1 MSSQNISPT
10 LSEQTYN
17 HGMKRFLASFLHCSV
32 VLLLPTS
39 LFAQAVS
46 SAPLAVPFSQ
56 QPSHVLIPVP
66 LDKLPPG
73 TLELLKLE
81 GEFSDAVTKGGGK
94 AFVSWFADDGV
105 TLNNGKPV
113 VQGKFAIAATAN
125 WDPKE
130 YQLSWYAQG
139 AQMAPSGDAGFTWGH
154 YDAGTKDKNG
164 LPITVSGRY
173 FTFWKKVDG
182 KWKVALDASA
192 EEPAQATVNT
202 FGNIPP
208 PK

>member
-1 MSSQNISPT
+1 
-10 LSEQTYN
+10 
-17 HGMKRFLASFLHCSV
+17 MKRSSASRLLCVFA
-32 VLLLPTS
+32 LLLPAT
-39 LFAQAVS
+39 LVAQA
-46 SAPLAVPFSQ
+46 APAPAPAPALKPPAAAATLPQ
-56 QPSHVLIPVP
+56 IIP
-66 LDKLPPG
+66 LSIDQLPPG

-81 GEFSDAVTKGGGK
+81 GEFSDSVEKGGGK

-113 VQGKFAIAATAN
+113 VLGKFHIAQTAN
-125 WDPKE
+125 WDPKD

-154 YDAGTKDKNG
+154 YDAQTKDKDG
-164 LPITVSGRY
+164 LPITQSGRY
-173 FTFWKKVDG
+173 FTFWKKVNG

-192 EEPAQATVNT
+192 EEPAEATPTT

>member
-1 MSSQNISPT
+1 
-10 LSEQTYN
+10 
-17 HGMKRFLASFLHCSV
+17 MKRFPPSALLCSIAF
-32 VLLLPTS
+32 LLPTS
-39 LFAQAVS
+39 LLAQAAP
-46 SAPLAVPFSQ
+46 SAPPPGPSSPQA
-56 QPSHVLIPVP
+56 SHVFIPVP

-113 VQGKFAIAATAN
+113 VLGKFRIAETAN
-125 WDPKE
+125 WDPKD

-139 AQMAPSGDAGFTWGH
+139 AQMAASGDAGFTWGH

-164 LPITVSGRY
+164 LLITQSGRY
-173 FTFWKKVDG
+173 FTFWKKVNG

-192 EEPAQATVNT
+192 EEPAQATTTT